1 MAEKITE
8 LGKQILELREKGLSY
23 NQIIKELN
31 CSKSTVSYWC
41 SNTTRITTKNRKARY
56 KEENPGLIK
65 LQKAIDFFKARIKNP
80 IKQEMCLDWNKRIR
94 TCTSHFR
101 LRKKIVINNSYTY
114 RDVISHL
121 GGTNTKCYLT
131 GTPINIEIDKYSLD
145 HIVPVEKG
153 GTNEL
158 DNMGITIPEA
168 NASKTNLTVE
178 EYINL
183 CKKVLENFGYT
194 VQRNNK

>member
-1 MAEKITE
+1 MSTTN
-8 LGKQILELREKGLSY
+8 LGKQILELREQGLSY
-23 NQIIKELN
+23 NKIVERLG

-41 SNTTRITTKNRKARY
+41 SNTTKITTKERKTRY
-56 KEENPGLIK
+56 KKENPGLVK
-65 LQKAIDFFKARIKNP
+65 FQKAIDFFKARIKNP
-80 IKQEMCLDWNKRIR
+80 VKQKMCLDWNKRIR

-101 LRKKIVINNSYTY
+101 LRKGIMVNDNYTY
-114 RDVISHL
+114 HDVITHL

-131 GTPINIEIDKYSLD
+131 GTPINIETDKYSLD

-158 DNMGITIPEA
+158 DNLGITIPEA

-178 EYINL
+178 EYVNL

-194 VQRNNK
+194 ISKNN